1 MSYHSLKPLIKF
13 FHSMNLEVVDFDL
26 IEAQGG
32 SIRVFVSHEG
42 SYKVKK
48 NKIMRQIKIEKKQ
61 GLFTKQKYLNFY
73 KRIKNQKEK
82 IKKLINKNLNKKKL
96 IVGYGAPAKVT
107 TFCHV
112 FNIGNNEIKYIVD
125 DNDLKQNKF
134 TPGKNIKIINFNRLK
149 NINFDYIIILAWNF
163 AKPITKKL
171 KENIKNKKFKIIIPF
186 PKLKVI

>member
-1 MSYHSLKPLIKF
+1 
-13 FHSMNLEVVDFDL
+13 
-26 IEAQGG
+26 
-32 SIRVFVSHEG
+32 VSHKG
-42 SYKVKK
+42 AFKVKE
-48 NKIMRQIKIEKKQ
+48 NKIMKQIRIEKNQ
-61 GLFTKQKYLNFY
+61 GLFTTQKYLNFY

-112 FNIGNNEIKYIVD
+112 FDIGIKEIKYIVD

-134 TPGKNIKIINFNRLK
+134 TPGKNIKIINFKRLK
-149 NINFDYIIILAWNF
+149 NINFDFIIILAWNF
-163 AKPITKKL
+163 AKPIAKKL
-171 KENIKNKKFKIIIPF
+171 KENIKNKRFKIIIPF